1 MPIQLKS
8 LDQSEARRGQADQS
22 EESEGCVVPGILL
35 THSALLRSGPWWLTM
50 LMRRVGNGDV
60 AQRRCF
66 LSRAEPSSRRTGLI
80 LSVRSA
86 WCLAHQSTLET
97 VMQRSD
103 SDFQAQPSR
112 AANEHERSCL
122 CDASERKSRR
132 CYELQT
138 KSMIQQHFMLQ
149 CGQFWA
155 FDEHLIHIK
164 EFTHC
169 IVLKQMARSE
179 KSK

>member
-1 MPIQLKS
+1 
-8 LDQSEARRGQADQS
+8 
-22 EESEGCVVPGILL
+22 
-35 THSALLRSGPWWLTM
+35 
-50 LMRRVGNGDV
+50 
-60 AQRRCF
+60 
-66 LSRAEPSSRRTGLI
+66 
-80 LSVRSA
+80 
-86 WCLAHQSTLET
+86 
-97 VMQRSD
+97 MQRSD
-103 SDFQAQPSR
+103 SGFQAQPSR

-122 CDASERKSRR
+122 CD
-132 CYELQT
+132 ELQT

>member
-1 MPIQLKS
+1 MI
-8 LDQSEARRGQADQS
+8 
-22 EESEGCVVPGILL
+22 
-35 THSALLRSGPWWLTM
+35 
-50 LMRRVGNGDV
+50 
-60 AQRRCF
+60 
-66 LSRAEPSSRRTGLI
+66 
-80 LSVRSA
+80 
-86 WCLAHQSTLET
+86 
-97 VMQRSD
+97 QRSD
-103 SDFQAQPSR
+103 SDFQAQPSQ

-149 CGQFWA
+149 CSQFWA

-169 IVLKQMARSE
+169 LFWNKDLKANSKEWRVQMMKRVTLQGGQIVFEGSFCVASADHRGSWVIYVKVAEDS
-179 KSK
+179 